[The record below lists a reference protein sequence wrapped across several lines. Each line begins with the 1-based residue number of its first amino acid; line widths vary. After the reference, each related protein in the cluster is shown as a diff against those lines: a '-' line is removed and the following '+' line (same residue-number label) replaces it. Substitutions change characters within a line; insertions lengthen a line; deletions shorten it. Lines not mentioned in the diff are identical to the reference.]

1 MMDKQE
7 VRIGEEHVEVI
18 TREEAGRRIREADP
32 FEVLVLTF
40 VAAIGPMAARRYS
53 TSRRARYAHAD
64 STLVFPSGG
73 GRRRTWCSGGSR
85 PTPTSASGTS
95 PTRRAPARHGQVK
108 RWAELPTLFDG
119 EE

>member
-1 MMDKQE
+1 MDKQK

-18 TREEAGRRIREADP
+18 TREEAGRRIREDEHLEGVDLAD
-32 FEVLVLTF
+32 
-40 VAAIGPMAARRYS
+40 ASQQSAPMAARRYS